1 MVAERLTSLD
11 ASFLYL
17 ETPARHMHVAGLS
30 IFEPRADG
38 PLTYADVQR
47 VVEARIHLAPRL
59 RQRVLSVP
67 GNLGRPLWVD
77 DDRFDLDFHLRRS
90 AVPSPGGRFQLERS
104 VGRVLSRPLDRS
116 KPLWELYVF
125 EGLEGDRTAVLLK
138 LHHALA
144 DGIGSMMIG
153 SALFDLDAE
162 APLGKPH
169 QPWVPEPAPDREGL
183 VREAVAEMASHP
195 AEALARAARAPQRAI
210 DAITRTVVGASA
222 LVGMGPAPEGPF
234 DGPLGPARRFAIADV
249 PFERLRSIKR
259 SLGGT
264 INDVVLTAVAIGLHK
279 LLIARGEGTKGRS
292 LRVMVP
298 VSVRSKAEAGDVGN
312 RVAPAFV
319 EIPVGHMTP
328 RSRLAKVRAATEE
341 LKSSSMAVSADAI
354 IGLGAYAPPG
364 LHAMAARLA
373 SRGRWFNLVVSNIP
387 APQMPLFLAGARLRA
402 NYPAM
407 PLGEHGGLSIACSSL
422 AGTMAFGLTAD
433 WDAVKDIDVLARGIE
448 EAVEALDRAAAKK
461 ASPPRSPNAG
471 SPRTTPRP
479 R

>member
-1 MVAERLTSLD
+1 VVAERLSSLD

-17 ETPARHMHVAGLS
+17 ETPAMHMHVAGLS
-30 IFEPRADG
+30 IFAPRPDG
-38 PLTYADVQR
+38 PLMYADVQR

-67 GNLGRPLWVD
+67 GNLGRPMWVD

-90 AVPSPGGRFQLERS
+90 AVPSPGGRFQLERA

-125 EGLEGDRTAVLLK
+125 EGLEDDGTAVLLK

-153 SALFDLDAE
+153 SALFDLDPD
-162 APLGKPH
+162 APLGDPPK
-169 QPWVPEPAPDREGL
+169 QPWRPEPAPDRDELIRDAIG
-183 VREAVAEMASHP
+183 EMASHP
-195 AEALARAARAPQRAI
+195 AEAIARAARAPQRAI
-210 DAITRTVVGASA
+210 DAIIGTIVGASA
-222 LVGMGPAPEGPF
+222 LVGMGPAPAGPF
-234 DGPLGPARRFAIADV
+234 DEPLGAARRFAIADV
-249 PFERLRSIKR
+249 PFERLRTIKR

-264 INDVVLTAVAIGLHK
+264 INDVVVTAVAIGLHK
-279 LLIARGEGTKGRS
+279 LLIDRGEATKGRS
-292 LRVMVP
+292 LRIMIP
-298 VSVRSKAEAGDVGN
+298 VSVRSRAEAGEVGN

-341 LKSSSMAVSADAI
+341 LKSSSMAVSADTI
-354 IGLGAYAPPG
+354 IGLGAYAPPA
-364 LHAMAARLA
+364 LHAMAARLV
-373 SRGRWFNLVVSNIP
+373 SRGRWFNLVVSNVP
-387 APQMPLFLAGARLRA
+387 APQMPLYLAGARLVA

-422 AGTMAFGLTAD
+422 GGTMAFGLTAD

-448 EAVEALDRAAAKK
+448 EGIDELDRAAAKK
-461 ASPPRSPNAG
+461 TR
-471 SPRTTPRP
+471 RTATT
-479 R
+479 